1 MTVPVPTPLVA
12 RTPPLG
18 EPSARHEINLTVNGR
33 PVTAHVESR
42 LLLSDFLRDR
52 PAPEVRSPGH
62 GVARERGVG
71 RLSASWVSS
80 DRTEFLRGGRPAHPS
95 CYTFRLTAC

>member
-52 PAPEVRSPGH
+52 PAPEVRSPGR
-62 GVARERGVG
+62 GTAWRGRGASGDSRRPGSPRIVRNSYAGVG
-71 RLSASWVSS
+71 P
-80 DRTEFLRGGRPAHPS
+80 RTPLAIPS
-95 CYTFRLTAC
+95 V